1 MEPSQA
7 MRQDIIQ
14 KEKEMEELYSEL
26 QRERLKIEKERDIIM
41 SKKRAF
47 SDMLQEE
54 YEMAAAILRKQE
66 WDTSVEW
73 QAINQY
79 IESYDI
85 MADEAS
91 NDQLK
96 KLDLK
101 DEELVENFSRQ
112 RRRLEW
118 DIEENYRRLRESK

>member
-1 MEPSQA
+1 
-7 MRQDIIQ
+7 
-14 KEKEMEELYSEL
+14 
-26 QRERLKIEKERDIIM
+26 
-41 SKKRAF
+41 
-47 SDMLQEE
+47 MLQEE
-54 YEMAAAILRKQE
+54 YEMATAILRKQE

-73 QAINQY
+73 QVLNQY

-118 DIEENYRRLRESK
+118 GIEENYRRLRESK

>member
-7 MRQDIIQ
+7 MRQDITQ
-14 KEKEMEELYSEL
+14 KEKEMEDLYSEL
-26 QRERLKIEKERDIIM
+26 QQERLKIEKERDIIM

-54 YEMAAAILRKQE
+54 YEMAASILRRQE

-73 QAINQY
+73 QALNQY

>member
-1 MEPSQA
+1 MEPNQA
-7 MRQDIIQ
+7 MRQDITQ
-14 KEKEMEELYSEL
+14 KEKEMEDLYSEL
-26 QRERLKIEKERDIIM
+26 QRERLKIEKERDVIM

-54 YEMAAAILRKQE
+54 YEMATAILRKQE
-66 WDTSVEW
+66 QDTSVEW
-73 QAINQY
+73 QALNQY

-85 MADEAS
+85 IAYEAS

-101 DEELVENFSRQ
+101 DEELVENFLRQ

>member
-1 MEPSQA
+1 MGCSSY
-7 MRQDIIQ
+7 
-14 KEKEMEELYSEL
+14 LEL

-54 YEMAAAILRKQE
+54 YELAAAILRRQE

-73 QAINQY
+73 QALNQY

-85 MADEAS
+85 IADEAS

-112 RRRLEW
+112 RRRLGW

>member
-1 MEPSQA
+1 
-7 MRQDIIQ
+7 
-14 KEKEMEELYSEL
+14 
-26 QRERLKIEKERDIIM
+26 M

-54 YEMAAAILRKQE
+54 YELAAAILRRQE

-73 QAINQY
+73 QVLNQY

-112 RRRLEW
+112 RRRLGW

>member
-7 MRQDIIQ
+7 MRQDITQ
-14 KEKEMEELYSEL
+14 KEKEMEDLYSEL
-26 QRERLKIEKERDIIM
+26 QQELLKIEKERDIIM

-54 YEMAAAILRKQE
+54 YEMAASILRRQE

-73 QAINQY
+73 QALNQY

>member
-1 MEPSQA
+1 MGCSSY
-7 MRQDIIQ
+7 
-14 KEKEMEELYSEL
+14 LEL

-54 YEMAAAILRKQE
+54 YELAAAILRRQE

-73 QAINQY
+73 QVLNQY

-112 RRRLEW
+112 RRRLGW

>member
-1 MEPSQA
+1 
-7 MRQDIIQ
+7 
-14 KEKEMEELYSEL
+14 
-26 QRERLKIEKERDIIM
+26 
-41 SKKRAF
+41 
-47 SDMLQEE
+47 MLQEE
-54 YEMAAAILRKQE
+54 YEMAAAILRRQE

-73 QAINQY
+73 QVLNRY

-112 RRRLEW
+112 RRRLEL

>member
-7 MRQDIIQ
+7 MRQDITQ
-14 KEKEMEELYSEL
+14 KEKEMEDLYLEL
-26 QRERLKIEKERDIIM
+26 QQERLKIEKERDIIM

-54 YEMAAAILRKQE
+54 YEMATAILRKQE

-73 QAINQY
+73 QVLNQY

>member
-1 MEPSQA
+1 
-7 MRQDIIQ
+7 
-14 KEKEMEELYSEL
+14 
-26 QRERLKIEKERDIIM
+26 M

-54 YEMAAAILRKQE
+54 YEMAAAILRRQE

-73 QAINQY
+73 QVLNRY

-112 RRRLEW
+112 RRRLEL